1 VAVLDTYKVFEALMG
16 AGFTESQAKALIN
29 AGREGYGALATK
41 TDIQDMATK
50 TDIQDMATKTDLR
63 ELEQRMTIKV
73 GAMLFTLAGL
83 LVAVLVALE
92 LLPL

>member
-1 VAVLDTYKVFEALMG
+1 MAVFDTYRAFEALTG
-16 AGFTESQAKALIN
+16 AGFTERQAKALIDV
-29 AGREGYGALATK
+29 GREGYGALATK
-41 TDIQDMATK
+41 A
-50 TDIQDMATKTDLR
+50 DIQDMATKTDLR
-63 ELEQRMTIKV
+63 ELEQRITIKV

>member
-1 VAVLDTYKVFEALMG
+1 
-16 AGFTESQAKALIN
+16 
-29 AGREGYGALATK
+29 
-41 TDIQDMATK
+41 MATK

-73 GAMLFTLAGL
+73 GAMLFKLAGL

>member
-1 VAVLDTYKVFEALMG
+1 MAVFDTFRAFEALTG
-16 AGFTESQAKALIN
+16 AGFTERQAKALIDV
-29 AGREGYGALATK
+29 GREGYGALATK

-50 TDIQDMATKTDLR
+50 TDLR
-63 ELEQRMTIKV
+63 ELEQRITIKV